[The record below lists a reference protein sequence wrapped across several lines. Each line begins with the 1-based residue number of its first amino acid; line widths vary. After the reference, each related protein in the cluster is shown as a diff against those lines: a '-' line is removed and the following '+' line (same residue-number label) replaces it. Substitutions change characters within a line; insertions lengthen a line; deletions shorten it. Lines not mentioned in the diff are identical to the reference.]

1 MKGGG
6 GGGGWEQTI
15 FISEMSSNDPSIL
28 WTYWPE
34 IE

>member
-6 GGGGWEQTI
+6 GGGGGVWEQTI

-28 WTYWPE
+28 
-34 IE
+34 